1 MKINK
6 RVRHILRQSF
16 DSVTL
21 KLSRPQTYGLRLAIR
36 QAVRHR
42 TVMGL
47 TFGATALSALFDI
60 SGIGLLALAGGILV
74 GDGPIVFPENM
85 AFLGVWFNGW
95 LTTVERGS
103 LFVLLICVAI
113 VAQVMRSLLFYL
125 SAIFSIKLRYL
136 VQREIQERATKHA
149 MALDYSCVGSYAAGY
164 IGTMISTA
172 QVVSAVVTLMTQFAI
187 TITFISFY
195 IVAMFLTSGHLALLA
210 LITLVAVSL
219 LFNGLIR
226 KIRELS
232 RRSLSRT
239 VSTEKSTY
247 EFLYAPRLLRV
258 FGVEE
263 EASALIN
270 RERSAALAAT
280 EEAEKVREIIPA
292 VLGGGAIVG
301 AGGLLAIGYLVM
313 PGRLVEVIPSLL
325 IFFLLLWRLIP
336 RFTSLNNMRAGV
348 SKLLPRLTVA
358 SSFLMRDDKKF
369 TKVGGRNF
377 DRLNKDIRFINVDF
391 RYSEDDRAV
400 LRNITFNLKK
410 GSTTAIVG
418 PTGGG
423 KSTIADLII
432 GLYRPTVGNIVVDG
446 VDLEELDFQDW
457 RAKIG
462 AVEQEVVLFNKSVKE
477 NISIF
482 NKYATMDKITEA
494 AQKAFADE
502 FISQLPNRYD
512 TVIGDKGFKLSGG
525 QRQRIGLARALFRNP
540 EILILDEATSALDS
554 ETERLIQQTID
565 KLHNALTIVVIAHRL
580 STVENVDQII
590 VVEKGQIEELGTK
603 PELLEKNGYFARLWK
618 LQRQLETGNKA

>member
-21 KLSRPQTYGLRLAIR
+21 RLSRPQTYGLRLAIR
-36 QAVRHR
+36 QAARHR

-47 TFGATALSALFDI
+47 VFGATMLSALFDV
-60 SGIGLLALAGGILV
+60 SGISLIGVAGGVLI
-74 GDGPIVFPENM
+74 GDGPIVFPEKM
-85 AFLGVWFNGW
+85 AFLGVWLSGW
-95 LTTVERGS
+95 LTTIERGS
-103 LFVLLICVAI
+103 LFIFLVLVAMA
-113 VAQVMRSLLFYL
+113 AQVMRSLLGYL
-125 SAIFSIKLRYL
+125 SAIFSIKLRYI
-136 VQREIQERATKHA
+136 VQREIQERATNHA
-149 MALDYSCVGSYAAGY
+149 MALDYSCVGSYSAGY
-164 IGTMISTA
+164 IRTMIGTVEVISSI
-172 QVVSAVVTLMTQFAI
+172 VSLMTRFVIA
-187 TITFISFY
+187 ITFISIY
-195 IVAMFLTSGHLALLA
+195 IVAMFLTTGYLTLLA

-219 LFNGLIR
+219 LFNGLVR
-226 KIRELS
+226 KIRGLS
-232 RRSLSRT
+232 RKSLSLT
-239 VSTEKSTY
+239 VSAEKSTF

-258 FGVEE
+258 FGIEE
-263 EASALIN
+263 EASGLIN
-270 RERSAALAAT
+270 KERSASLVAN
-280 EEAEKVREIIPA
+280 EEAEKVGEIIPA

-301 AGGLLAIGYLVM
+301 AGGFLVVGYLVM

-325 IFFLLLWRLIP
+325 VFYFLLWRLIP
-336 RFTSLNNMRAGV
+336 RFNSLNTMRAAV
-348 SKLLPRLTVA
+348 SKHVPGLAAA

-400 LRNITFNLKK
+400 LRNVTFNLNK

-457 RAKIG
+457 RTKIG
-462 AVEQEVVLFNKSVKE
+462 TVEQEVVLLNKSVKE

-482 NKYATMDKITEA
+482 NKYATMDKITKA
-494 AQKAFADE
+494 AQKAYAHE

-554 ETERLIQQTID
+554 EAERRIQQTIE

-590 VVEKGQIEELGTK
+590 VVEKGQIAELGTK
-603 PELLEKNGYFARLWK
+603 HELLEKDGYFARLWK
-618 LQRQLETGNKA
+618 LQRQLETGDKT